1 MDRRRSVSF
10 VAALALAGASVA
22 AAPQAARPGAP
33 DTDILEAQ
41 RLEGQAILALA
52 DAAMARSSG
61 RGRASQ
67 AEAGAAPADFRI
79 RWRNEFL
86 KAQQGTF
93 VPFTLDIDAADGM
106 PPAALVYVRA
116 VPRGG
121 EAPAVTGR
129 RSKKDPRGG
138 AYPVDAIFPVEL
150 DVDGGGTAHVSRGFS
165 IAPGDYDIYVVVRE
179 RSAARSKRSAVR
191 AGVLATSLDVPD
203 FWTGEL
209 TTSSVIV
216 ADRIRGLSEPVS
228 VDDLPE
234 RPYAIG
240 QNEVVPAPDTRF
252 RPDEELI
259 VLLLVYNP
267 TVAPDKRFDLQ
278 VEYHFFQAGAAAHQ
292 GGAAPLAAGIP
303 PVREGERYFNRTEP
317 QRFNRAL
324 MGTAFDPAA
333 GHPVLAGQE
342 VPLAGFADGEYR
354 LAIKVTDM
362 LSGRFVL
369 RDVHFTVGS

>member
-1 MDRRRSVSF
+1 MYRRRSVSI
-10 VAALALAGASVA
+10 AALLVLAGASIA
-22 AAPQAARPGAP
+22 AAPQARPGVPEAR
-33 DTDILEAQ
+33 IAEAQ
-41 RLEGQAILALA
+41 RVEGEAILALA
-52 DAAMARSSG
+52 DAAMTRGAG
-61 RGRASQ
+61 RDRAS
-67 AEAGAAPADFRI
+67 EPDAARVPADFSI

-93 VPFTLDIDAADGM
+93 VPFTLDIEAAGAM

-116 VPRGG
+116 VPKDGGDATGADRREKRKG
-121 EAPAVTGR
+121 EA
-129 RSKKDPRGG
+129 G

-150 DVDGGGTAHVSRGFS
+150 DVDSGGTAHVSRGFS
-165 IAPGDYDIYVVVRE
+165 IAPGAYDIYVVVRE
-179 RSAARSKRSAVR
+179 RSAASSRRSAVR
-191 AGVLATSLDVPD
+191 AGVLETAVDVPD

-216 ADRIRGLSEPVS
+216 ADRIRTLSEPVG

-240 QNEVVPAPDTRF
+240 LNEVVPAADRRF
-252 RPDEELI
+252 RRDQELI

-267 TVAPDKRFDLQ
+267 TVTPDKRFDLQ
-278 VEYHFFQAGAAAHQ
+278 VEYHFFQAGA
-292 GGAAPLAAGIP
+292 GGQSGGPGLVAAGIP
-303 PVREGERYFNRTEP
+303 PLREGERYFNRTEP
-317 QRFNRAL
+317 QRFNPAV
-324 MGTAFDPAA
+324 MGSAFDPSA

-342 VPLAGFADGEYR
+342 VPLAGFQDGDYR
-354 LAIKVTDM
+354 LAIRVTDM

>member
-1 MDRRRSVSF
+1 MDRRRSLSF
-10 VAALALAGASVA
+10 VTALALAGATVA
-22 AAPQAARPGAP
+22 AAPQTRPAVPG
-33 DTDILEAQ
+33 TGIGEAQ
-41 RLEGQAILALA
+41 RLEGQAVLALA
-52 DAAMARSSG
+52 DAAMARASS
-61 RGRASQ
+61 RGRAPQ
-67 AEAGAAPADFRI
+67 AEAGSVPADFRI

-93 VPFTLDIDAADGM
+93 VPFTLDIDAPDGL

-116 VPRGG
+116 VPRDGDQP
-121 EAPAVTGR
+121 PANDR
-129 RSKKDPRGG
+129 RGKRDALAG

-150 DVDGGGTAHVSRGFS
+150 DPDGGGTAHVSRGFS
-165 IAPGDYDIYVVVRE
+165 IAPGGYDIYVVIRE
-179 RSAARSKRSAVR
+179 RSAARSRRTAVR

-240 QNEVVPAPDTRF
+240 QIEVVPAADLRF
-252 RPDEELI
+252 RPEEELI

-278 VEYHFFQAGAAAHQ
+278 VEYHFFQSGAAAPSRGV
-292 GGAAPLAAGIP
+292 GGLAGIP
-303 PVREGERYFNRTEP
+303 PMREGERYMNRTEP
-317 QRFNRAL
+317 QRFNSAL
-324 MGTAFDPAA
+324 MGAAFDPAA
-333 GHPVLAGQE
+333 GDPVLAGQE
-342 VPLAGFADGEYR
+342 VPLAGFANGDYR
-354 LAIKVTDM
+354 LAITVTDM